1 MDFMTEYKSKLGT
14 PAQAAALVRDGD
26 WVEYGNGTTFAALCD
41 EALAARRDELHAV
54 KSRGQIM

>member
-41 EALAARRDELHAV
+41 GIASLVYPGEELLP
-54 KSRGQIM
+54 G